1 VTQPLVVVVSRR
13 PLGPDDPVADELA
26 SIGARVVASNFDSP
40 DFAEIARDADGFV
53 FSGGFPAAELA
64 KAPNCK
70 IVARDGVGFDSVDI
84 DAATKQGVWVTI
96 IPDALVEDVA
106 DTAMML
112 LLAANRRLAYLDDS
126 TRRGDWRSASA
137 DLFAHPPRKMNAAT
151 LGLVGFGRIGRAVAQ
166 RARGFGTKVIVADP
180 VTTADQA
187 ASAGAELVPL
197 DALLEHADLISI
209 HVPLLEST
217 RHLIGARELARV
229 KPTAVLVNTSRGPV
243 VDEAALIA
251 ALQEGRLRAA
261 GLDVFEK
268 EPVDPENPLLRMRN
282 VVVTPHIASISD
294 VSNVERRREAAR
306 EVRRVLSGQE
316 PRREAV
322 ANREMFAKV
331 GERR

>member
-1 VTQPLVVVVSRR
+1 MTQPLVVVLSRR
-13 PLGPDDPVADELA
+13 PLGPDDPVAAELA
-26 SIGARVVASNFDSP
+26 PIGARVVASSFEAP
-40 DFAEIARDADGFV
+40 DFAEIAGDADAFV
-53 FSGGFPAAELA
+53 FSGGFPGAELA
-64 KAPNCK
+64 RAPKCQ

-112 LLAANRRLAYLDDS
+112 LLAANRRLTYLDSS
-126 TRRGDWRSASA
+126 TRQGEWRQASA
-137 DLFAHPPRKMNAAT
+137 DLFAHPPRKLNAAT

-180 VTTADQA
+180 VATADQA

-197 DALLEHADLISI
+197 DALLERGDFVSI

-217 RHLIGARELARV
+217 RHLIGARELARM

-243 VDEAALIA
+243 VDEAALIE
-251 ALQEGRLRAA
+251 ALRAGRLRAA

-268 EPVDPENPLLRMRN
+268 EPVEPDNPLLTMPH
-282 VVVTPHIASISD
+282 VVLTPHIASISD

-306 EVRRVLSGQE
+306 EVLRVLSGHE

-322 ANREMFAKV
+322 ANREMFAKT
-331 GERR
+331 GART

>member
-13 PLGPDDPVADELA
+13 PLEPNDPVAQELA
-26 SIGARVVASNFDSP
+26 PLNARVVASSFDAP
-40 DFAEIARDADGFV
+40 DFGEVAQEADAFV
-53 FSGGFPAAELA
+53 FSGGFPGAELA
-64 KAPNCK
+64 KAPKCK
-70 IVARDGVGFDSVDI
+70 IIARDGVGYDSVDLG
-84 DAATKQGVWVTI
+84 AATTQGVWVTI

-112 LLAANRRLAYLDDS
+112 LLAANRRLSYLDAS
-126 TRRGDWRSASA
+126 TREGRWREAA
-137 DLFAHPPRKMNAAT
+137 TDLFAHPPRKLNAAT

-166 RARGFGTKVIVADP
+166 RARGFGMTVIVADP
-180 VTTADQA
+180 VATADQA

-197 DALLEHADLISI
+197 DRLLGRADFVSI

-217 RHLIGARELARV
+217 RHLIGAPELAKMR
-229 KPTAVLVNTSRGPV
+229 PSAVLVNTSRGPV

-268 EPVDPENPLLRMRN
+268 EPVDPANPLLAMKN

-294 VSNVERRREAAR
+294 VSNVERRREAAA

-322 ANREMFAKV
+322 ANREMFARV
-331 GERR
+331 TR